1 VYRCQGRP
9 AAAAQCFQAAIQLSP
24 TFAAAYAAL
33 GSALLDAQ
41 PYGTSGGESSGT
53 AGGGGSG
60 ESVFG
65 GGGGGLCAV
74 ANPAAAAAA
83 CCARALSLD
92 PDNLSALATLL
103 LAQQQTCSWA
113 EGQVRQRGRLA
124 AATAAELGLGV
135 PLPAS
140 PDALPQGSGHASSS
154 SSKPAGSATAAARAK
169 KAQTLASGT
178 RADGTNGVALAYSLP
193 TARVALSAPSPL
205 CSCHLPRR
213 NHAIYFSLSIHH
225 SFTPFAPT

>member
-53 AGGGGSG
+53 AGSGASG

-65 GGGGGLCAV
+65 GGGGCAV
-74 ANPAAAAAA
+74 ANPAAAAA
-83 CCARALSLD
+83 CCERALSLD
-92 PDNLSALATLL
+92 PDNLSALATWL

-113 EGQVRQRGRLA
+113 EGRAHQLGRLA
-124 AATAAELGLGV
+124 AATSAELGLGV